1 MNLRLTLSTL
11 FLLALGVLPA
21 RATDNHQ
28 YGKNE
33 YAIVRDGLAPNR
45 QLSLAA
51 HGEGEFGDANFH
63 VWLMAEPAH
72 RKIMALE
79 GVGENNILD
88 TGPAS
93 YHASW
98 SADSRHVALNFRS
111 SRHVVEFNL
120 YRIEN
125 RKSRQLTGPTL
136 FREVAGR
143 DVNDDDDLRSSIPTM
158 VWRGPDRFTLS
169 EHRLFVTQ
177 DAGFAGRLGGYA
189 RVTDKLEEGR
199 LVVEFSAEADC
210 VISGGGYRVVN
221 IRVGKFDDAK
231 REGAN

>member
-1 MNLRLTLSTL
+1 MYLRQGLSIL
-11 FLLALGVLPA
+11 FLLALGALPV
-21 RATDNHQ
+21 RATDNHE
-28 YGKNE
+28 YGKDE
-33 YAIVRDGLAPNR
+33 YAVIRDGLAPNR
-45 QLSLAA
+45 RLALAA
-51 HGEGEFGDANFH
+51 HGEGEVGDGNFH

-72 RKIMALE
+72 RKIVVLE

-98 SADSRHVALNFRS
+98 SGDSRSVAINFRS
-111 SRHVVEFNL
+111 SRHIVELNL
-120 YRIEN
+120 YRIED
-125 RKSRQLTGPTL
+125 RRARQVTGPTL
-136 FREVAGR
+136 FQEAAGR
-143 DVNDDDDLRSSIPTM
+143 DVSDDDDLRSSIPTI
-158 VWRGPDRFTLS
+158 VWRGPDRFALT
-169 EHRLFVTQ
+169 ERRLFITR

-189 RVTDKLEEGR
+189 RVTEKLDEGR

-210 VISGGGYRVVN
+210 AIAGGRYRIVN